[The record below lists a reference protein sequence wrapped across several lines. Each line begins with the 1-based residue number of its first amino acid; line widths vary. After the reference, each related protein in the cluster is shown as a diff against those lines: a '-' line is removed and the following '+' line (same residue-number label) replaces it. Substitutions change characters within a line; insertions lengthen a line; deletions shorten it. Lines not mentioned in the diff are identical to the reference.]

1 MPEDGRRS
9 NLPSMRILQLGAS
22 KKRAFQRLSPEHG
35 MAYMDPNMV
44 QALPGVP
51 VEVPTTQLEKAKEL
65 LRASEFESQEA

>member
-1 MPEDGRRS
+1 
-9 NLPSMRILQLGAS
+9 
-22 KKRAFQRLSPEHG
+22 
-35 MAYMDPNMV
+35 MV